1 MVLSRLALVST
12 LSLLSV
18 SFGLTPSEPPQ
29 VSEQAQTLQG
39 VTLAEVEAAQT
50 VGGEFTLTEC
60 VFGGLGAS
68 IGALHGGA
76 IVLAVG
82 GPAAWGAGLIVAG
95 VLVGGALAAC

>member
-1 MVLSRLALVST
+1 MVLSRVVLVST

-18 SFGLTPSEPPQ
+18 SLGMTPSEPLQ
-29 VSEQAQTLQG
+29 VSAQDEMLQDVALSEAEVAQTL
-39 VTLAEVEAAQT
+39 
-50 VGGEFTLTEC
+50 GGEFTLTEC

-82 GPAAWGAGLIVAG
+82 GPVTWGAGLIVAG
-95 VLVGGALAAC
+95 VLVGGAIAAC

>member
-29 VSEQAQTLQG
+29 AQTLPS

-68 IGALHGGA
+68 VGALHGGA

-82 GPAAWGAGLIVAG
+82 GPVAWGAGLIVAG